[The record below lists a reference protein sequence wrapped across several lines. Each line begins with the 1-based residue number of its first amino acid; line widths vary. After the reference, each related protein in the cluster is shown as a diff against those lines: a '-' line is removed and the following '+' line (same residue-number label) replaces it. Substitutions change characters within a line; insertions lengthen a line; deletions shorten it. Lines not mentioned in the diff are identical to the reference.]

1 MSQPTETPFPA
12 KLYLFN
18 SAGKYDPRQVL
29 TINDEKGLAASMP
42 LVRAHI
48 ADGKEVRITDPMD
61 YCIFHA
67 MNGKIV
73 FPKLDESASSE

>member
-1 MSQPTETPFPA
+1 MSQPTDNPFPA
-12 KLYLFN
+12 KLYLFD

-29 TINDEKGLAASMP
+29 TINDEKGLKASMP

-61 YCIFHA
+61 FCIFHA
-67 MNGKIV
+67 QNGKIV
-73 FPKLDESASSE
+73 FPRLDDRSEGE